1 VDWRELLKLS
11 GILIVLVGLALRM
24 RTTIVVVAA
33 ALVTGLVAGLPLFT
47 NEGLLLDVPLLTKP
61 VAADAAR
68 PPEGI
73 INMLGRAFADYR
85 LMTLFILTL
94 PAIGLAERYGL
105 QEQSAAL
112 IRRISAATVGRLEIV
127 YQLLRVLIGIMGVRV
142 NGHASFV
149 RPLIFPMS
157 MGAAEAMMNKKSVE
171 DVPPQVVE
179 EIKASNAASEN
190 YGNFYGQNLSP
201 VQAGILLVA
210 ATLAG
215 LNHHVNLLHLV
226 YYTIPIVVLSIL
238 FAAIQFLHFD
248 RRIRRK
254 ADRD

>member
-1 VDWRELLKLS
+1 MDWRELLKLS

-127 YQLLRVLIGIMGVRV
+127 Y
-142 NGHASFV
+142 
-149 RPLIFPMS
+149 
-157 MGAAEAMMNKKSVE
+157 
-171 DVPPQVVE
+171 
-179 EIKASNAASEN
+179 
-190 YGNFYGQNLSP
+190 
-201 VQAGILLVA
+201 
-210 ATLAG
+210 
-215 LNHHVNLLHLV
+215 
-226 YYTIPIVVLSIL
+226 
-238 FAAIQFLHFD
+238 
-248 RRIRRK
+248 
-254 ADRD
+254 